1 MSEIMKMRKAIT
13 VSVVGVRGDG
23 KRESVRMGEIRNVTH
38 TKDGFIIIVYVDG
51 KIRLYKN
58 FIII

>member
-1 MSEIMKMRKAIT
+1 MSEIMKMRKAMT
-13 VSVVGVRGDG
+13 VSVVGIRDDD
-23 KRESVRMGEIRNVTH
+23 KRESVRMDKIRNVTH
-38 TKDGFIIIVYVDG
+38 TKDGFVIIVYVDR